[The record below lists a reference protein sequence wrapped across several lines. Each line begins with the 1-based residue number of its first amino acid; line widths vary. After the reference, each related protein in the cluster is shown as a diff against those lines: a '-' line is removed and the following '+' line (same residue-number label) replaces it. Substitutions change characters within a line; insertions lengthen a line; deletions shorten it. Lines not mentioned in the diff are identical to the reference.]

1 MGNDVKTKDVV
12 LLFDTYSK
20 DSENLHVSF
29 KLAGKEY
36 PVVVIEDDGFLP
48 EGAISVYEYFLGDF
62 KSSEKV
68 PGKPRYFNQIT
79 VPEYWEIS
87 GTNSSGKIH
96 NLNKER
102 GRIFYA
108 EPKHK
113 RLVKVVDWYD
123 DRGIVRASDHYN
135 KYGALYARTIFNAKG
150 QRVNKSYFDANGA
163 EIIVENFVTK
173 NIILNYDGKVKIFP
187 NKKEFVVFFMKQTG
201 YENYRIF
208 FNTLSTSFFVSQAL
222 SGEKEDVL
230 FWQEPERN
238 DIPGN
243 MTLILN
249 GTASRTTKIMVQNKK
264 AHEKLLALGATPEKL
279 ESIGYIYSF
288 KKENTHRPEVLI
300 CTNSDRIAEC
310 EKIVQALPE
319 MHFYIVAITEM
330 SSKLMEMDKYDNVS
344 LYPGIKM
351 KILEELFEKCDFY
364 LDINHEAEIVSAVEK
379 AFLHNHLI
387 FAFNET
393 MHNARY
399 IAPEHV
405 YAISDADKMIS
416 DMKMLLLNPSLLDS
430 HIQLQHTSAQLEC
443 DETYQKI

>member
-1 MGNDVKTKDVV
+1 MGNDIKSEDVV

-48 EGAISVYEYFLGDF
+48 DAVISVYEYFLGDF
-62 KSSEKV
+62 TSNEKV
-68 PGKPRYFNQIT
+68 LGKPRYFNQIT

-123 DRGIVRASDHYN
+123 DRGVVRVSDHYN
-135 KYGALYARTIFNAKG
+135 KYGALYAKTTFNAKG

-163 EIIVENFVTK
+163 EIIVENFVTRD
-173 NIILNYDGKVKIFP
+173 IILNYEGKVKIFQ
-187 NKKEFVVFFMKQTG
+187 NKRDFVVFFMKHTG
-201 YENYRIF
+201 FEHKRIF
-208 FNTLSTSFFVSQAL
+208 FNTLSTSFFVSEAL
-222 SGEKEDVL
+222 GGEKGDVL
-230 FWQEPERN
+230 FWQEPERD

-243 MTLILN
+243 MMLILN
-249 GTASRTTKIMVQNKK
+249 ETASRTTKIMVQNKK
-264 AHEKLLALGATPEKL
+264 AYDKLLALGAAPDKL
-279 ESIGYIYSF
+279 QSLGYIYPF
-288 KKENTHRPEVLI
+288 KKENTHTPEVLI

-319 MHFYIVAITEM
+319 MHFYITAITEM
-330 SSKLMEMDKYDNVS
+330 SSKLMDMDKYENVS

-351 KILEELFEKCDFY
+351 SILDELFEKCDFY
-364 LDINHEAEIVSAVEK
+364 LDINYEGEIVSAVQK

-387 FAFNET
+387 MAFQET
-393 MHNARY
+393 MHNTRFL
-399 IAPEHV
+399 APEHV
-405 YAISDADKMIS
+405 YAIADVDQMIS
-416 DMKMLLLNPSLLDS
+416 DLKMILLDNS
-430 HIQLQHTSAQLEC
+430 LIDEHIQLQHEASQLERV
-443 DETYQKI
+443 ETYHRI

>member
-48 EGAISVYEYFLGDF
+48 DGAISVYEYFLGDF
-62 KSSEKV
+62 KSSDKV

-87 GTNSSGKIH
+87 ATNSSGKIH

-113 RLVKVVDWYD
+113 RLIKVVDWYD
-123 DRGIVRASDHYN
+123 DRGIVRVSDHYN

-150 QRVNKSYFDANGA
+150 QRVNKSYFDADGA

-201 YENYRIF
+201 YENHRIF

-249 GTASRTTKIMVQNKK
+249 GTASRTSKIMVQNKK
-264 AHEKLLALGATPEKL
+264 AHEKLLALGAAPEKL

-319 MHFYIVAITEM
+319 MHFYITAITEM

-387 FAFNET
+387 FAFKET
-393 MHNARY
+393 LHNARY
-399 IAPEHV
+399 IASEHL
-405 YAISDADKMIS
+405 YAIADADQMIA
-416 DMKMLLLNPSLLDS
+416 DIKMLLLDSSLLDS

-443 DETYQKI
+443 DETYRKL